1 MRGSTRSRRAL
12 TFCAVLAG
20 AVGCFSDSTPSEP
33 STASVGDIV
42 GPKQPALEAKAINI
56 APAFVKCGP
65 VPGVAASKLVSPG
78 VWDTLRVGPH
88 KLIFEPGSL
97 RQETL
102 ITAQFDRDSVR
113 SIRFGPEGLRFKNG
127 HEPTL
132 EMSVHGCSQLT
143 GTMRIVYAKD
153 DLSRV
158 REALSSLVDLG
169 TGKVSAPIK
178 HFSRYAVHY

>member
-1 MRGSTRSRRAL
+1 M
-12 TFCAVLAG
+12 
-20 AVGCFSDSTPSEP
+20 
-33 STASVGDIV
+33 
-42 GPKQPALEAKAINI
+42 
-56 APAFVKCGP
+56 
-65 VPGVAASKLVSPG
+65 
-78 VWDTLRVGPH
+78 
-88 KLIFEPGSL
+88 
-97 RQETL
+97 

-132 EMSVHGCSQLT
+132 QMSVHGCSQPT
-143 GTMRIVYAKD
+143 GSMRIVYTKD

>member
-1 MRGSTRSRRAL
+1 MHHLPSPIAVRAGL
-12 TFCAVLAG
+12 FAVLFGGLTLACAQSDVAG
-20 AVGCFSDSTPSEP
+20 PE
-33 STASVGDIV
+33 
-42 GPKQPALEAKAINI
+42 QPALEARVTRL
-56 APAFVKCGP
+56 APDFVKCGP
-65 VPGVAASKLVSPG
+65 VPGASASKLVSPG

-102 ITAQFDRDSVR
+102 ITAEFDRDSVR
-113 SIRFGPEGLRFKNG
+113 SIQFGPEGLRFRHG

-132 EMSVHGCSQLT
+132 QMSVHGCGQLN

-153 DLSRV
+153 DLSGV
-158 REALSSLVDLG
+158 KEALSSLLDVDAE
-169 TGKVSAPIK
+169 KVTAPIK